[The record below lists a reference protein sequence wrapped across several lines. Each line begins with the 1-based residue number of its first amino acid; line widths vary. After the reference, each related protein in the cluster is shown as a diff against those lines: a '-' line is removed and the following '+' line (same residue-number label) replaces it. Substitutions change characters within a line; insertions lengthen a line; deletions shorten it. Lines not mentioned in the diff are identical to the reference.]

1 MQRLTSQVIR
11 VVTCTYI
18 FGWCLL
24 RPETYQIICNETT
37 YLMAFLVSECN
48 KATKLSLLI
57 MLREY
62 R

>member
-24 RPETYQIICNETT
+24 RPETYQIIYNETT
-37 YLMAFLVSECN
+37 NLMAFLVSECN
-48 KATKLSLLI
+48 KANHIRFINYVK
-57 MLREY
+57 RV
-62 R
+62 